1 MGTWKED
8 PELQRHLRISLSCF
22 LTLAENLSW
31 SAPQHRYRPRAV
43 QETVSDA
50 SDVLDLLHLFRW
62 RTAGVQPVCHY
73 PHNPLP
79 SHQSWL
85 HPSVGAALLGF
96 ECSQALPSSPL
107 PCGALYAPYK
117 KTGGLNR

>member
-8 PELQRHLRISLSCF
+8 PEMQRHLYISLPCF
-22 LTLAENLSW
+22 LTPAENLSW

-62 RTAGVQPVCHY
+62 RTTGVQPVCHY
-73 PHNPLP
+73 PRYPLP

-85 HPSVGAALLGF
+85 RPSVGAALPRF
-96 ECSQALPSSPL
+96 ECSQALPNSPL
-107 PCGALYAPYK
+107 LCGALYTP
-117 KTGGLNR
+117 